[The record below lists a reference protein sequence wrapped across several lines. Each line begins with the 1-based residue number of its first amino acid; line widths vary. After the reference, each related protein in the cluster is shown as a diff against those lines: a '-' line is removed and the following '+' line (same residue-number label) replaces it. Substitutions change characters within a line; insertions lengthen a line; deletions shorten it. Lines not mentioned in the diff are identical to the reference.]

1 MIRETPE
8 AAATEYLTA
17 LRSSE
22 WQRAAE
28 LVDPE
33 LIERFVQGVTIP
45 TTSQY
50 DAKPHPADPDDESAI
65 PHLFSGVNTLAELAS
80 LDPRDAFAR
89 CLDVFSN
96 VQTPEGGSGR
106 VELRDLGRI
115 AGTLHD
121 GNLAHVVYY
130 AAWTG
135 MTPKPYVLTVRRS
148 EAGWTVLPTVD
159 PLERSPETVF
169 DDPFRLNW

>member
-8 AAATEYLTA
+8 ATATEYLTA

-33 LIERFVQGVTIP
+33 LIERFVQGVLSSYP
-45 TTSQY
+45 NQLG
-50 DAKPHPADPDDESAI
+50 AKPHPADHNDESAI

-89 CLDVFSN
+89 CLHAFSN
-96 VQTPEGGSGR
+96 DQTSGRGSGR
-106 VELRDLGRI
+106 VELRDIGHI
-115 AGTLHD
+115 VGTLHD
-121 GNLAHVVYY
+121 GGLVHVVYY
-130 AAWTG
+130 AAWTR

-148 EAGWTVLPTVD
+148 EAGWAVLPTVD